1 MEREKIVI
9 ELCGGKMPEKAHDAD
24 AAYDVFTKEDMTVLD
39 YERYAIP
46 LGFKIQLP
54 KHLAAVIQPR
64 SGMSSE
70 GMYVKRRYHDG
81 LVKEERID
89 ADVKLGLIDSGYTGE
104 VKAIVKT
111 YGICSYMSYKIIIPA
126 GTKIAQTRIGE
137 IPNTE
142 LVSGVIKKK
151 ENDDKENDD
160 KKRGDNGFNSSGVK

>member
-9 ELCGGKMPEKAHDAD
+9 ELCGGRMPVKTYDAD
-24 AAYDVFTKEDMTVLD
+24 AAYDVFTKEDTIIED
-39 YERYAIP
+39 WERYAIP

-70 GMYVKRRYHDG
+70 GMYAQIQRCDG
-81 LVKEERID
+81 SREETRVD
-89 ADVKLGLIDSGYTGE
+89 ADVKLSLIDSGYTGE
-104 VKAIVKT
+104 VRAILKTCNVEYLGVKSV
-111 YGICSYMSYKIIIPA
+111 CIPA
-126 GTKIAQTRIGE
+126 GIRIAQMRIVE

-142 LVSGVIKKK
+142 LVSGAIKIQ
-151 ENDDKENDD
+151 ENDD